1 MYKKKLLIKNANS
14 LACLLLSIFMSELHA
29 KGSRLIPQIA
39 DPNVASTMPDEEQ
52 SEYRAMQWAKEVYT
66 RAEYEDASALMEDML
81 SGNENYTQAEL
92 HYMLRALCTQ
102 KTELYNEWKNI
113 YPYTD
118 NHEYKNSE
126 WVKKNGTKGGLD
138 TAHLNGMSDQLSS
151 LHQSL
156 YESSLHS
163 DIVDRAIGDLMK
175 NAYHAPVLYH
185 AHPKRSMANE
195 SFFAEI
201 PPDISPSR

>member
-1 MYKKKLLIKNANS
+1 M
-14 LACLLLSIFMSELHA
+14 FMGELYA
-29 KGSRLIPQIA
+29 KGAILIPQIK
-39 DPNVASTMPDEEQ
+39 DPNMESTMQDEEQ

-81 SGNENYTQAEL
+81 SRNERYSQVEL
-92 HYMLRALCTQ
+92 HYMLRALCIQ
-102 KTELYNEWKNI
+102 KKELYSEWKNI

-118 NHEYKNSE
+118 NHAYKNFE
-126 WVKKNGTKGGLD
+126 WVKKNGTKGGFD
-138 TAHLNGMSDQLSS
+138 TAHLNGMSDQLAS

-156 YESSLHS
+156 YASSLHS

-175 NAYHAPVLYH
+175 NAYHSPVLYH
-185 AHPKRSMANE
+185 AHPKRSMVNE
-195 SFFAEI
+195 SFFSEI